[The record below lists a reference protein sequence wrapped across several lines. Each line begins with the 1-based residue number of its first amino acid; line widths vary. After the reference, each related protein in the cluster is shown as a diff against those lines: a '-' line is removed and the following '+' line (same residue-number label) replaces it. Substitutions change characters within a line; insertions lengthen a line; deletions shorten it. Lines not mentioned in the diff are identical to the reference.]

1 MTGNIKMKRKR
12 KTMYTKTNMKYIITE
27 SKLDGAITNYLDS
40 MFDVKNIKVIHPV
53 EDDDEDGNPYEDYHR
68 AVFYIGDNYFDG
80 EEYFRWYGKQYFER
94 NTNMS
99 DKVPVVDMESE
110 YYNRLD
116 GYFGDLWEE
125 PFKEW
130 FTKNFKFSVKSVE

>member
-1 MTGNIKMKRKR
+1 
-12 KTMYTKTNMKYIITE
+12 MYTKTNMKYIITE

-53 EDDDEDGNPYEDYHR
+53 EDDDEDGNLYQDFDR
-68 AVFYIGDNYFDG
+68 AVFYVGENYFDG
-80 EEYFRWYGKQYFER
+80 EEYFRWYGKHYFEK
-94 NTNMS
+94 NKNMS
-99 DKVPVVDMESE
+99 DKVPVVDLESE

-125 PFKEW
+125 PFKKW
-130 FTKNFKFSVKSVE
+130 FTKNFNFPVKSVE